1 MYSKIPSIAQRTPLL
16 IRYCQFPN
24 AGGWYVVVA
33 QY

>member
-16 IRYCQFPN
+16 IGYCQFPN